1 MGLNQRVYEFK
12 PNSIWV
18 CNRRKGTFCVKYYKT
33 KKILIG
39 CFAEEYFVGWLV
51 GLEPT
56 TFRTTI

>member
-1 MGLNQRVYEFK
+1 MSLAQTAYGFA
-12 PNSIWV
+12 IG
-18 CNRRKGTFCVKYYKT
+18 KGTFCVKYYKT